1 MDLSAGS
8 RIVGSHSPHTLYT
21 PAKMP
26 LSYDAEY
33 IKNAEPVLAAI
44 TSAFK
49 TPVHDALA
57 LRAGLTA
64 ILDPFTG
71 GMPDVP
77 GIETTVHKV
86 KSADGHI
93 FSLYHVAPNRVDG
106 APSGPVIL
114 HAHGGGLIH
123 GDAREWA
130 KVIAVS
136 AQETGIPF
144 FTVDYRLT
152 PESKFPAAID
162 DVYAALTW
170 IHEHAEEFGVDRTRI
185 AVMGESAGGN
195 LAAAVSLKARDLA
208 LDPPLAKQI
217 LVYPMLDDRNTVPDP
232 EIEPFTTWSYENNI
246 TAATAYIGADKVGKD
261 GVSPYA
267 APARAT
273 DFKGLPALYIDVGA
287 LDIFRDECIAYA
299 GKAAAANVNV
309 ELHVYSG
316 VPHMFEPGGLGT
328 GVVERAAANRL
339 VAMKSF

>member
-1 MDLSAGS
+1 
-8 RIVGSHSPHTLYT
+8 
-21 PAKMP
+21 MP

-57 LRAGLTA
+57 LRAGLAA

-71 GMPDVP
+71 SMPDIP
-77 GIETTVHKV
+77 GIETTIHKV
-86 KSADGHI
+86 PSADGHI
-93 FSLYHVAPNRVDG
+93 FSLYQVAPAPARTDG
-106 APSGPVIL
+106 APPGPAIL
-114 HAHGGGLIH
+114 HAHGGGFIH
-123 GDAREWA
+123 GDGREWA
-130 KVIAVS
+130 KVCAVRV
-136 AQETGIPF
+136 QETGIPF

-162 DVYAALTW
+162 DVYAALKW
-170 IHEHAEEFGVDRTRI
+170 IHEHAEEFGIDRARI

-195 LAAAVSLKARDLA
+195 LAAAVSLMARDRA

-232 EIEPFTTWSYENNI
+232 EMAPFATWNYDNNI
-246 TAATAYIGADKVGKD
+246 TAATAYIGPDRVGKE

-273 DFKGLPALYIDVGA
+273 SLENLPPMYIDVGG

-309 ELHVYSG
+309 ELHVYPG
-316 VPHMFEPGGLGT
+316 VPHLFEPGGIGSA
-328 GVVERAAANRL
+328 VVERAAANRL
-339 VAMKSF
+339 AAMKSF